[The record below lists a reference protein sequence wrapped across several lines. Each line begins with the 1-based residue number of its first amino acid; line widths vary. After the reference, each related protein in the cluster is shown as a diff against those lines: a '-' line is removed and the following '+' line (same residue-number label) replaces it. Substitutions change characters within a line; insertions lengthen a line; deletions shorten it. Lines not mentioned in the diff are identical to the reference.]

1 MNCIFIAY
9 KAVRRNFWIK
19 LSRAFD
25 RYFKVGNSLSDG
37 SLSLNRVEFT
47 TMLDSI
53 GSTFTDESI
62 DAFFISED
70 LDSDEIALSYEQIHE
85 RLEQKMH
92 GSSENIGRRTTD
104 LSSDLSAVNRQFS
117 RQTTERLCQIK
128 FCPLCTKSL
137 DDNLDLQII
146 SHVSVCSFEDYAKLD
161 SMLLG
166 GFLTETYTSPKWV
179 TKIINRVT
187 QKASGRISGG
197 QIQCLDRMTGQLVEE
212 KIPMYI
218 RLGIRLLF
226 QFYGSRT
233 IIETKAIKKVLR
245 GLTLKQGSKFND
257 PKSKSYI
264 QTFINYHKIN
274 MDEGISFF

>member
-1 MNCIFIAY
+1 MIGILKFLYA
-9 KAVRRNFWIK
+9 
-19 LSRAFD
+19 
-25 RYFKVGNSLSDG
+25 SDG

-62 DAFFISED
+62 DSFFS
-70 LDSDEIALSYEQIHE
+70 SDEATSIHSTLTFEQIHE
-85 RLEQKMH
+85 RLEQKMYRD
-92 GSSENIGRRTTD
+92 SEPAENRNG
-104 LSSDLSAVNRQFS
+104 DLSAANQKFS

-137 DDNLDLQII
+137 DDSLDLDII
-146 SHVSVCSFEDYAKLD
+146 SHVSVCSLEDYAKLD

-179 TKIINRVT
+179 TKTINRVT
-187 QKASGRISGG
+187 QKESGRIRGV
-197 QIQCLDRMTGQLVEE
+197 QIQCCDRITGQLVEE

-233 IIETKAIKKVLR
+233 IMETKAIKKVLR
-245 GLTLKQGSKFND
+245 GLTAKQGLKFND

-264 QTFINYHKIN
+264 QSFINYHKIN
-274 MDEGISFF
+274 MDEGKV